1 MTGALALTACASAD
15 GGSDSKDKTI
25 NIVGFAVP
33 EAGNKAAAVEFNK
46 TDAGKDVKFS
56 GAYGPSGDQSR
67 KVADTKGKDTDYVVF
82 SLEPDMTRLVDAGLV
97 DEKLEPGP
105 QQGHRLQARSPSS
118 PPRRATRSASRTG
131 ATSRAPTSRSSPPTR
146 PGSGS
151 AKWNVLALYTYA
163 KSTGATEEQANAF
176 LVKVFKNVK
185 TWAASGREATEAFK
199 KGVGNVL
206 LTYENEAILAKQN
219 GEDLDYVVPDH
230 TFKIENPGAVLKDS
244 VPVAKDWL
252 DFILSDKGQAGLRVQ
267 GLPPGDRRRHQR
279 RQGRGCQRPEQ
290 PLPAGQGPEHRR
302 RPRRL
307 ERHQQGVVRQG
318 RRQTPLRQSCTPKPR
333 SSDRHARVIPRA
345 GSDQEPALG
354 PCQGR
359 QARAA
364 SRSPSPLASAS
375 A

>member
-1 MTGALALTACASAD
+1 MKRMMKAAALAMTGALALTACASAD
-15 GGSDSKDKTI
+15 GGSDDKDKTI

-97 DEKLEPGP
+97 DESWNQGP
-105 QQGHRLQARSPSS
+105 NKGIVSS
-118 PPRRATRSASRTG
+118 SVAVIATEKG
-131 ATSRAPTSRSSPPTR
+131 NPLGIKDWGDLTR
-146 PGSGS
+146 PGVNIVTPDPASSGS

-163 KSTGATEEQANAF
+163 KSTGATEAQANAF

-219 GEDLDYVVPDH
+219 GEELDYVVPDH

-252 DFILSDKGQAGLRVQ
+252 DFILSDKGQLAFVSKGFRPVTDVDISGVKVEGANDPANPFPPVKDLSTAADLGGWSAINKEWFGKDGAQLRFDKLYAEATKQ
-267 GLPPGDRRRHQR
+267 
-279 RQGRGCQRPEQ
+279 
-290 PLPAGQGPEHRR
+290 
-302 RPRRL
+302 
-307 ERHQQGVVRQG
+307 
-318 RRQTPLRQSCTPKPR
+318 
-333 SSDRHARVIPRA
+333 
-345 GSDQEPALG
+345 
-354 PCQGR
+354 
-359 QARAA
+359 
-364 SRSPSPLASAS
+364 
-375 A
+375 